1 MKKLITT
8 LSIATVSAL
17 ILAGCANTP
26 QTNTAELAAIT
37 LAATTG
43 TELDL
48 QARPQDTIYFVGAGQ
63 VLQTFSTGTNAV
75 SISSIEAGLQSAG
88 VTNIVVASAISEAIT
103 LGDSLIGQNTT
114 NTSAQLIAFQ
124 QVSGAIATGI
134 QNGVGAVGKSTLKRK

>member
-48 QARPQDTIYFVGAGQ
+48 QSRPQDTIYFVGAEQ
-63 VLQTFSTGTNAV
+63 VLKTLSTGTDSV
-75 SISSIEAGLQSAG
+75 SISTIEVALQSAG
-88 VTNIVVASAISEAIT
+88 VTNVIVASSISEAIT

-124 QVSGAIATGI
+124 QVDGAIATGI
-134 QNGVGAVGKSTLKRK
+134 SNGLSAMGKATLKRK